1 MFTEDT
7 IEKSLIEVAKK
18 VGWEYVPAD
27 SIPRDMQ
34 DVLVG
39 SWLKD
44 AILRLNE
51 GVTPSQAEE
60 VIYRLRSAVQAVQP
74 HDLVTANERFKE
86 LIFEK
91 NSYPFGK
98 DGDNIPI
105 AFFDYK
111 NMQNNH
117 CVITN
122 QWMYPKSSTQGGK
135 RLDIVLLING
145 IPLVIGE
152 IKSPVRSSIT
162 WADGANDILSY
173 EQSIPQMFVPN
184 ILNFATEGKT
194 FRYGGIGA
202 PLTKWGPWFEGEV
215 KTEGTVEDVHR
226 SFTQMIQPVKVLDI
240 MRFFTLYSTDKKHR
254 KIKIVCRYQQYEGA
268 NAIVERV
275 KRDTP
280 KRASFGTSKV
290 VASHC

>member
-39 SWLKD
+39 RWLKD

-51 GVTPSQAEE
+51 RVTPNQADE

-145 IPLVIGE
+145 IPLVLGE
-152 IKSPVRSSIT
+152 IKSPVRSSISPSLCGSRH
-162 WADGANDILSY
+162 ADFQVRL
-173 EQSIPQMFVPN
+173 
-184 ILNFATEGKT
+184 LEGD
-194 FRYGGIGA
+194 
-202 PLTKWGPWFEGEV
+202 P
-215 KTEGTVEDVHR
+215 
-226 SFTQMIQPVKVLDI
+226 
-240 MRFFTLYSTDKKHR
+240 
-254 KIKIVCRYQQYEGA
+254 
-268 NAIVERV
+268 
-275 KRDTP
+275 
-280 KRASFGTSKV
+280 
-290 VASHC
+290 